1 MMYNVNEITRRV
13 ILEVK
18 RRLTEGLSQRLF
30 HFCPVNAMFAIA
42 KTDSFKLT
50 SVESRPSD
58 AKMTSLPINGTE
70 RKQYQYYMCFSRTPS
85 SLAGY
90 VNMRRDK
97 TGGPTWNQSLVRM
110 EIDGDLLNANYKGMP
125 VNYFNDKTLPKINH
139 YTKGKNGERETVTGA
154 NGIKY
159 SMDMDVK
166 ALDNKGR
173 IRNKVLH
180 RYTPHK
186 DDDFTPKRGRKSS
199 KVTVDYGVID
209 RNQMS
214 EYEDRLFSNKPYIK
228 DIKERGLIK
237 RIDIYL
243 CPAILNNELKY
254 SQDIL
259 YMVDEIIDVFGDI
272 VHIFNNF
279 SSFEGVNIVNSID
292 GYDFKKQYLEVP
304 IKDYTT
310 THERTNNTD
319 ELGLLRS
326 ELWTIVRY
334 ATILGFDG
342 FGKDWE
348 KITYDNTAKILNKI
362 DIDPSD
368 KEVSSFINTF
378 IGRIGSDGETFF
390 TYQSK
395 ALTKEL
401 ELIPPYKLEKYVGPL
416 DKIEKMQ
423 RRIYALQTGEPL
435 SILGVKRN
443 KCKQ

>member
-50 SVESRPSD
+50 SVESRDSD

-159 SMDMDVK
+159 STDMDVK

-243 CPAILNNELKY
+243 CQDILNGNLKS

-259 YMVDEIIDVFGDI
+259 YMVDEIIDIFGDI
-272 VHIFNNF
+272 VHIYDNF
-279 SSFEGVNIVNSID
+279 TSFEGMNIVNSID
-292 GYDFKKQYLEVP
+292 GYDFKQRYLEVSKEKYSRSHDKINP
-304 IKDYTT
+304 GDI
-310 THERTNNTD
+310 N
-319 ELGLLRS
+319 LLSS
-326 ELWTIVRY
+326 EIRTIVRY
-334 ATILGFDG
+334 SCILAFDG
-342 FGKDWE
+342 FSKNWE
-348 KITYDNTAKILNKI
+348 AETYNNAADILSKIEINPQDE
-362 DIDPSD
+362 
-368 KEVSSFINTF
+368 EVSTLINTF
-378 IGRIGSDGETFF
+378 IKQIESYRDRFF
-390 TYQSK
+390 IMQSSYLK
-395 ALTKEL
+395 KEL
-401 ELIPPYKLEKYVGPL
+401 EEIPPYKLQKYVEPL
-416 DKIEKMQ
+416 EKIKNLQQ
-423 RRIYALQTGEPL
+423 RVWEMQTGNRIGIL
-435 SILGVKRN
+435 SIKVN

>member
-1 MMYNVNEITRRV
+1 MYNVNEITRRV

-58 AKMTSLPINGTE
+58 AKMTSLPINNTE

-139 YTKGKNGERETVTGA
+139 YTKGKNGDRETVTGT

-159 SMDMDVK
+159 STDMDVK
-166 ALDNKGR
+166 ALDSKGR

-186 DDDFTPKRGRKSS
+186 DDDFTPKRGRKSN

-228 DIKERGLIK
+228 GIKERGLIK

-243 CPAILNNELKY
+243 CQDILNGNLKS

-259 YMVDEIIDVFGDI
+259 YMVDEIIDIFGDI
-272 VHIFNNF
+272 VHIYDNF
-279 SSFEGVNIVNSID
+279 TSFEGMNIVNSIG
-292 GYDFKKQYLEVP
+292 GYDFKQRYLE
-304 IKDYTT
+304 ISKDQYNGS
-310 THERTNNTD
+310 HNKINPGD
-319 ELGLLRS
+319 INLLSS
-326 ELWTIVRY
+326 EIRTIVRY
-334 ATILGFDG
+334 ACILAFDG
-342 FGKDWE
+342 FSKNWE
-348 KITYDNTAKILNKI
+348 AETYNNAADILSKIEINPRD
-362 DIDPSD
+362 D
-368 KEVSSFINTF
+368 EVATLINTF
-378 IGRIGSDGETFF
+378 IKQIEGYRDRFF
-390 TYQSK
+390 IMQSSYLK
-395 ALTKEL
+395 KEL
-401 ELIPPYKLEKYVGPL
+401 EEIPPYKLQKYVEPL
-416 DKIEKMQ
+416 EKIKNLQQ
-423 RRIYALQTGEPL
+423 RVWEMQTGNRIGIL
-435 SILGVKRN
+435 SIKAN